1 MYKIAYGKFKL
12 LDGEPIACENYRVI
26 AREEK
31 LSNATFIY
39 DTIVDDCIKDFQ
51 LDILTE
57 ERNKIP
63 FIGESVAYKDMIDA
77 FSYVFLLF
85 KEADNE

>member
-12 LDGEPIACENYRVI
+12 FNGEPISCEKYRVV
-26 AREEK
+26 AREKK
-31 LSNATFIY
+31 LSDATFIY
-39 DTIVDDCIKDFQ
+39 DTIVDDCIKEFQ

-57 ERNKIP
+57 ERNQIP
-63 FIGESVAYKDMIDA
+63 FIGESVAYKDVIDA